1 MKIFE
6 LLICVIAFGLVWFI
20 VQYRLG
26 KVINNT
32 AEEYGRVFSEKD
44 ILNLKMM
51 LIPLSGCLLMG
62 ILFVWAFMYWI
73 ETLEKSIILLGAV
86 VIQAIMSFVY
96 IKLCNM
102 AAQNFEKFGKTL
114 FSAVRLYAFAPI
126 VLGIGLFLVLLAADF
141 YIRSFGLISVLMIA
155 SFIPVYKNYPAL
167 KGEFTKAINA
177 NKASSV
183 STHTVQPASSGTT
196 ISQPNTKKPT
206 KRCPYCGEEIL
217 AVAKKCKHCGEWLET
232 K

>member
-20 VQYRLG
+20 VQYQLG

-32 AEEYGRVFSEKD
+32 AEEYGKVFSEKD

-102 AAQNFEKFGKTL
+102 GAQNFEKFGKTL

-141 YIRSFGLISVLMIA
+141 YIRSFGFISVLMIA

-167 KGEFTKAINA
+167 KNEFVKAINPNNVA
-177 NKASSV
+177 TQSTQSITPTSSE
-183 STHTVQPASSGTT
+183 ST
-196 ISQPNTKKPT
+196 ISQSHTVKPT

-217 AVAKKCKHCGEWLET
+217 AVAKKCKHCGEWLEQ